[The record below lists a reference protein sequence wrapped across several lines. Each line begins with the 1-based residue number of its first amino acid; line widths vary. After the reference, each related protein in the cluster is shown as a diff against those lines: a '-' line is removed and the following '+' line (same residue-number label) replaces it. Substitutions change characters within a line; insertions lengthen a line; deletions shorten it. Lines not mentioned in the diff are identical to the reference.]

1 MKTKLLIK
9 TAYCGCLLLLVS
21 ALCATPASG
30 QSKKNVAV
38 YVTGD
43 DDGTKK
49 VIGAK
54 LVAAI
59 TKDNE
64 YAAVERTA
72 DFLAELSKEQN
83 YQRSG
88 AVDDSQITELGKQFG
103 VDFVCVAEIINVNSS
118 LFTAARFINV
128 QSGLITATANNDKEV
143 KSMTDLNV
151 LSDNVAA
158 ALIASAK
165 SGEALNKQRVAVY
178 VTGDADDATKKI
190 IGAKLV
196 SAITKDA
203 KYAAVERTSAFLS
216 ELSKEQGY
224 QRSGAVA
231 DDQITQLGK
240 QFGVDFVCVAD
251 LTNVLGSRFVSAR
264 LITVQTGVVKAS
276 AERDSEIKSM
286 ADLTGLAED
295 VADGLINNAP
305 PCHRVDKPAQP
316 YGCCKGLTTIDG
328 VCRDMSRGYYWI
340 YNGSCKTVRWYGTI
354 EWDDQYP
361 CPAGSS
367 LAGPSELSC
376 IVKLGTYPFSDDPY
390 FVVSAYEKIEDKM
403 ENGKPIRK
411 AWRSI
416 WTEDLGLHV
425 SGHYVCEACSSWYKL
440 PYAVCVVR

>member
-1 MKTKLLIK
+1 MKTELFK
-9 TAYCGCLLLLVS
+9 TACYGLLL
-21 ALCATPASG
+21 AAAFWATPASG
-30 QSKKNVAV
+30 QSKKKVAV
-38 YVTGD
+38 YVTGGA

-59 TKDNE
+59 TKDDD

-72 DFLAELSKEQN
+72 DFLAELNKEQN

-88 AVDDSQITELGKQFG
+88 AVDDGQITELGKQFG

-165 SGEALNKQRVAVY
+165 SGAALNKQRVAVY
-178 VTGDADDATKKI
+178 VTGEADDATKKI

-203 KYAAVERTSAFLS
+203 KYVAVERTSAFLA

-240 QFGVDFVCVAD
+240 QFGVAVVCVAD
-251 LTNVLGSRFVSAR
+251 LANVLGSRFVSAR
-264 LITVQTGVVKAS
+264 LITVQTGLVTAT
-276 AERDSEIKSM
+276 AERDSEIKGM

-295 VADGLINNAP
+295 VAAGLINNEP
-305 PCHRVDKPAQP
+305 PCHRVDKPAEP
-316 YGCCKGLTTIDG
+316 YGCCKGLTNIEG
-328 VCRDMSRGYYWI
+328 VCRDMSRGYYWK
-340 YNGSCKTVRWYGTI
+340 YHGSCKTVRWYGLVSWHD
-354 EWDDQYP
+354 ECP
-361 CPAGSS
+361 CPSGSRRATTPELRCLLDLNLYS
-367 LAGPSELSC
+367 FDKHYHYFLTETMSHTSFRNNIGIEINVVNRNTYSPWYDSEGPGE
-376 IVKLGTYPFSDDPY
+376 
-390 FVVSAYEKIEDKM
+390 M
-403 ENGKPIRK
+403 R
-411 AWRSI
+411 WRGDMPNTTKG
-416 WTEDLGLHV
+416 WV
-425 SGHYVCEACSSWYKL
+425 
-440 PYAVCVVR
+440 VCVMP